1 MFLYD
6 IYQENCLKLI
16 EAIKTAKNSGAK
28 GAYEMACYDLADY
41 KVQYYSQFENMHTEC
56 SKIGKFYA
64 HQLGAALRERAEVV
78 DQLHEIG
85 IEITEN

>member
-6 IYQENCLKLI
+6 IYQEHCHMLI
-16 EAIKTAKNSGAK
+16 EAIKTAKQSGVKAD
-28 GAYEMACYDLADY
+28 YEKACYDLADY

-64 HQLGAALRERAEVV
+64 HQLGVALRERAEVV
-78 DQLHEIG
+78 DQLHDLG
-85 IEITEN
+85 IEIS